1 MDGKL
6 LDLKASELLAKFG
19 EGKPIPGSGSA
30 AAYQGMLAVQL
41 IATVTKLT
49 KDPKRQ
55 KNYSQFL
62 HRLLEIE
69 NQLESRI
76 LPTLEHLFQMD
87 SDQFGEVIRLRE
99 LRNATSDRDPIA
111 SQLTE
116 SEMLETLKVATQTVT
131 QIGTLCSEV
140 AYFACEVFDHGFSS
154 AKGDSSAAA
163 YAAISGIAAC
173 VAIIDLN
180 LLSFSNGQYLDKT
193 KESQKSL
200 RSKRDA
206 LQSEAKRRSDEQM
219 LEVDLH
225 IRFSQEL
232 ERIGKSVKG
241 RKSISDEQIEVLA
254 IDLQRLIWKNLN
266 LVWKNNPPQSPLKM
280 LDASKALKCFGFA
293 VTRPVTLGNF
303 SDRGVEYEV
312 AGQIDQKNR
321 VVSVSKQFPDDVR
334 KFTEAHELGHCLL
347 HTQEILHRDRPLD
360 GSSGRLV
367 ENVVER
373 QANKFAVY
381 FLMPRKLVLQKFQQ
395 IFGISCFRISHETAL
410 ALNMK
415 SADELYAATRSHR
428 GLSRL
433 LSNVTQYRSRQVHS
447 LTELFGVSSEAMAIR
462 LEELGIVEF

>member
-19 EGKPIPGSGSA
+19 EGKPVPGSGSA

-69 NQLESRI
+69 NQLELRI
-76 LPTLEHLFQMD
+76 LPKLEHLFQED
-87 SDQFGEVIRLRE
+87 SDQFGEVITLRE
-99 LRNATSDRDPIA
+99 LRDATRDTDPIA
-111 SQLTE
+111 SQRTE
-116 SEMLETLKVATQTVT
+116 SEMLEALKEATQTVT
-131 QIGTLCSEV
+131 EIGTLCSEV
-140 AYFACEVFDHGFSS
+140 ASFACEVFDHGFSS
-154 AKGDSSAAA
+154 ARGDSSVAIN
-163 YAAISGIAAC
+163 AAISGIAGC
-173 VAIIDLN
+173 IAIIDLN
-180 LLSFSNGQYLDKT
+180 LLSFSNGQYLSQI
-193 KESQKSL
+193 KESQNTL
-200 RSKRDA
+200 RIKLDT
-206 LQSEAKRRSDEQM
+206 LQSEAKRRLDEQM
-219 LEVDLH
+219 TELDSH
-225 IRFSQEL
+225 IHFSQEL
-232 ERIGKSVKG
+232 ERIGRSVKG

-254 IDLQRLIWKNLN
+254 IDLQRLIWKNRD

-312 AGQIDQKNR
+312 AGQIDQRNR

-360 GSSGRLV
+360 GSAGRKV
-367 ENVVER
+367 ENVVEW

-395 IFGISCFRISHETAL
+395 IFGMSSFSINHETAL

-415 SADELYAATRSHR
+415 SADELYATTRSLR
-428 GLSRL
+428 GLARL
-433 LSNVTQYRSRQVHS
+433 LSNVTRYRSRQVHS

-462 LEELGIVEF
+462 LEELRIVEF

>member
-19 EGKPIPGSGSA
+19 EGKPVPGSGSA

-55 KNYSQFL
+55 KNYSYFL
-62 HRLLEIE
+62 HQLLEIE
-69 NQLESRI
+69 NQFELRI
-76 LPTLEHLFQMD
+76 LPKLEHLFQED

-111 SQLTE
+111 SQRTE
-116 SEMLETLKVATQTVT
+116 AEMLKVLKEATQTVT
-131 QIGTLCSEV
+131 EIGTLCSEV
-140 AYFACEVFDHGFSS
+140 ASFACEVFDHGFSS
-154 AKGDSSAAA
+154 ARGDSSVAIN
-163 YAAISGIAAC
+163 AAISGIAGC
-173 VAIIDLN
+173 IAIIDLN
-180 LLSFSNGQYLDKT
+180 LLSFSNSQYLNQIR
-193 KESQKSL
+193 ESQNAL
-200 RSKRDA
+200 RSSLGV
-206 LQSEAKRRSDEQM
+206 LQSEAKSRLDEQM
-219 LEVDLH
+219 TELNSH
-225 IRFSQEL
+225 INFSQEL
-232 ERIGKSVKG
+232 ERISRSVKG
-241 RKSISDEQIEVLA
+241 RKSISDEQIELLA
-254 IDLQRLIWKNLN
+254 IDLQRLIWKNRD
-266 LVWKNNPPQSPLKM
+266 LVWKNSPPQNPLKM
-280 LDASKALKCFGFA
+280 LDASKALRCFGFA
-293 VTRPVTLGNF
+293 VTRPVTLGSF
-303 SDRGVEYEV
+303 SDRGMEYEV
-312 AGQIDQKNR
+312 AGQIDQRNR
-321 VVSVSKQFPDDVR
+321 VVSVSKQFPNDIR

-360 GSSGRLV
+360 GSAGRLV

-395 IFGISCFRISHETAL
+395 IFGTSSFRINHETAL

-415 SADELYAATRSHR
+415 SADEFYAITRSLR

-433 LSNVTQYRSRQVHS
+433 LSNVTRYRSRQVHS

-462 LEELGIVEF
+462 LEELGIVKF